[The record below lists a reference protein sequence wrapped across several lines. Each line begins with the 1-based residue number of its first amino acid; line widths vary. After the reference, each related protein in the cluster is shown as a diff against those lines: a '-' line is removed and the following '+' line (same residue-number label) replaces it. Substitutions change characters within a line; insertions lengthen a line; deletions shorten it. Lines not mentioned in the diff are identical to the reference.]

1 MLISYF
7 TDPRK
12 KIHKRGIQE
21 HQGNLSFTNLYTLL
35 DSDSRSHLHPFMSR
49 FSDETNFM
57 YNIHT
62 EDVSSVR
69 AISWARLSPAVLHIR
84 LQPSS
89 SSQGH
94 RYHCCAGNGRKMIQE
109 GEWLPGG
116 LCGDRGVS
124 WGGGADR
131 GVLDWSVL
139 DQRDGQVQ
147 VVLPRQN
154 HTLEQEV
161 EALETLALSHDTK
174 TRF

>member
-21 HQGNLSFTNLYTLL
+21 HQGDLSFTHLYIYT
-35 DSDSRSHLHPFMSR
+35 DSRSHLDPFMSC

-69 AISWARLSPAVLHIR
+69 AVSWSQLSPAVLHIR

-89 SSQGH
+89 SSQGRCRH
-94 RYHCCAGNGRKMIQE
+94 RCAGNGRKMIQE

-116 LCGDRGVS
+116 LCGDGGVS
-124 WGGGADR
+124 WGGADR
-131 GVLDWSVL
+131 GVLDRSVL

-147 VVLPRQN
+147 VLLQRQN

>member
-7 TDPRK
+7 TDLRK

-21 HQGNLSFTNLYTLL
+21 HQGDLSFTHLYIYT
-35 DSDSRSHLHPFMSR
+35 DSRSHLGPFMSR

-69 AISWARLSPAVLHIR
+69 AVSWSQLSPAVLHIR
-84 LQPSS
+84 PQPSS
-89 SSQGH
+89 SSQGRR
-94 RYHCCAGNGRKMIQE
+94 RYCCAGNGRKMIQE
-109 GEWLPGG
+109 GDWLPGG
-116 LCGDRGVS
+116 LCGDGGVS
-124 WGGGADR
+124 WRGADW
-131 GVLDWSVL
+131 GVLDRSVL

-147 VVLPRQN
+147 VLLQRQN